1 MCATLLTGETA
12 CPFTEEAYTSSIPL
26 TEREGYC
33 YSLLRRCFTCP
44 MHNHSHYEIA
54 LVTSGRITHF
64 VGGQAVLLSP
74 GDLFFARPQDT
85 HALDARDGAT
95 LVNIAFS
102 KAHFKRF
109 LQYAADLPLPFE
121 RLHDAL
127 PLTVSVDPARASD
140 AYERFNARRD
150 AVGAPVQLALRE
162 LLCELFGMLLC
173 EPTAAAACPEWLD
186 ALCRK
191 MRQYENFT
199 APADTMV
206 RLSGYSREHL
216 SRSMKRYLGVTPS
229 EFLCGLRLDHAAGL
243 LRLTSMPVLDVCMA
257 SGFENPAYFHRRF
270 REKFGMTPGRFRAA
284 VNGKSQ

>member
-1 MCATLLTGETA
+1 
-12 CPFTEEAYTSSIPL
+12 
-26 TEREGYC
+26 
-33 YSLLRRCFTCP
+33 

-102 KAHFKRF
+102 KAHFERF

-127 PLTVSVDPARASD
+127 PLTVSVDPARALD

-216 SRSMKRYLGVTPS
+216 SRAFKECTMESIHNYLTYLRMQHCRKALEEGVS
-229 EFLCGLRLDHAAGL
+229 
-243 LRLTSMPVLDVCMA
+243 VLNACTE
-257 SGFENPAYFHRRF
+257 SGFPDYSSFLKTFRRLYGITPAEYRAQHRTMVR
-270 REKFGMTPGRFRAA
+270 
-284 VNGKSQ
+284 

>member
-12 CPFTEEAYTSSIPL
+12 CPFTEEAYTSSIPP

-102 KAHFKRF
+102 KAHFERF

-127 PLTVSVDPARASD
+127 PLTVSVDLARALD

-173 EPTAAAACPEWLD
+173 EPTAAAACPE
-186 ALCRK
+186 
-191 MRQYENFT
+191 
-199 APADTMV
+199 
-206 RLSGYSREHL
+206 
-216 SRSMKRYLGVTPS
+216 
-229 EFLCGLRLDHAAGL
+229 
-243 LRLTSMPVLDVCMA
+243 
-257 SGFENPAYFHRRF
+257 
-270 REKFGMTPGRFRAA
+270 
-284 VNGKSQ
+284 

>member
-1 MCATLLTGETA
+1 
-12 CPFTEEAYTSSIPL
+12 
-26 TEREGYC
+26 
-33 YSLLRRCFTCP
+33 
-44 MHNHSHYEIA
+44 
-54 LVTSGRITHF
+54 
-64 VGGQAVLLSP
+64 P

-102 KAHFKRF
+102 KAHFERF

-127 PLTVSVDPARASD
+127 PLTVSVDPAQTLD

-150 AVGAPVQLALRE
+150 AAGAPVQLALRE

-284 VNGKSQ
+284 INEKSQ

>member
-12 CPFTEEAYTSSIPL
+12 CPFTEEAYTSSIPP

-85 HALDARDGAT
+85 HALDARDGAL

-102 KAHFKRF
+102 KAHFERF

-127 PLTVSVDPARASD
+127 PLTVSVDPARALD

-216 SRSMKRYLGVTPS
+216 P
-229 EFLCGLRLDHAAGL
+229 AA
-243 LRLTSMPVLDVCMA
+243 
-257 SGFENPAYFHRRF
+257 
-270 REKFGMTPGRFRAA
+270 
-284 VNGKSQ
+284 

>member
-1 MCATLLTGETA
+1 
-12 CPFTEEAYTSSIPL
+12 
-26 TEREGYC
+26 
-33 YSLLRRCFTCP
+33 
-44 MHNHSHYEIA
+44 
-54 LVTSGRITHF
+54 
-64 VGGQAVLLSP
+64 
-74 GDLFFARPQDT
+74 
-85 HALDARDGAT
+85 
-95 LVNIAFS
+95 
-102 KAHFKRF
+102 
-109 LQYAADLPLPFE
+109 
-121 RLHDAL
+121 
-127 PLTVSVDPARASD
+127 
-140 AYERFNARRD
+140 
-150 AVGAPVQLALRE
+150 
-162 LLCELFGMLLC
+162 MLLC